1 MAQAIRRQVAWVPVI
16 GALTIGAAL
25 TGVLAWRLNLQSIE
39 RQVTAKRGALK
50 KLVLSGNIPP
60 NQEVMDYLTSRQTS
74 LDARYE
80 SWVKTVDAAPLTAAA
95 AVADPQ
101 LYFQEQFHEVQR
113 TLERLSAARGIA
125 VPEQLG
131 FPKEIPPSDTVPR
144 LLGQL
149 ALIQQSAQLIL
160 DQGVTVLSSLKVED
174 PEMVSEEGGEA
185 TLLVRLPVR
194 VRLAGSLPQLM
205 KILGAIERARPFI
218 DLREIRL
225 VNGATEESLDAELL
239 LARYLVMAAA
249 QDAVPAEET
258 TDGSSQKS
266 TGQSQPRSSRQMGAT
281 MPKEPQN

>member
-205 KILGAIERARPFI
+205 KILGAIDRARPFI
-218 DLREIRL
+218 DLREIRV

-249 QDAVPAEET
+249 QDAVPADET
-258 TDGSSQKS
+258 ASGSSQKS
-266 TGQSQPRSSRQMGAT
+266 TGQSKPRSRRPKGAT
-281 MPKEPQN
+281 MSKEPQD

>member
-1 MAQAIRRQVAWVPVI
+1 MVQAIRRQVAWVPVI
-16 GALTIGAAL
+16 GALAVGAAL
-25 TGVLAWRLNLQSIE
+25 TGVLAWRFYLQGIE
-39 RQVTAKRGALK
+39 LQIAAKRRALK

-101 LYFQEQFHEVQR
+101 LYYQEQFHEVQR
-113 TLERLSAARGIA
+113 MLERLAAARGIA

-149 ALIQQSAQLIL
+149 ALIRQSAQLIL
-160 DQGVTVLSSLKVED
+160 DQGVTALSLLKVED
-174 PEMVSEEGGEA
+174 PEAVPEEEREA

-194 VRLAGSLPQLM
+194 VRLTGSLAQFV
-205 KILGAIERARPFI
+205 KILGAVERARPFI
-218 DLREIRL
+218 DLRDIRV
-225 VNGATEESLDAELL
+225 VNGATEELLDAELL

-249 QDAVPAEET
+249 PDAVSADET
-258 TDGSSQKS
+258 AGGSSQKS
-266 TGQSQPRSSRQMGAT
+266 TGQSKPRSRRPKGAT
-281 MPKEPQN
+281 MPKEPQE